1 MLKIIITLAIVG
13 AVVGLIF
20 SRRGEE
26 TEGALRGAKTGAKI
40 GCGCGCLVL
49 IFVFLMLLL
58 GASLGYFEGVEFPG
72 FNNTPAPSDSG
83 TTTTLLR

>member
-1 MLKIIITLAIVG
+1 MLKMILILALVG
-13 AVVGLIF
+13 AVLGLIF

-26 TEGALRGAKTGAKI
+26 ADGALRGAKTGAKI

-49 IFVFLMLLL
+49 IIALLL
-58 GASLGYFEGVEFPG
+58 FFAAASLGYFEGVEFPG
-72 FNNTPAPSDSG
+72 TPTPAPSDSG

>member
-58 GASLGYFEGVEFPG
+58 GASLGYFEGMDLPG
-72 FNNTPAPSDSG
+72 INNTPAPSDSG